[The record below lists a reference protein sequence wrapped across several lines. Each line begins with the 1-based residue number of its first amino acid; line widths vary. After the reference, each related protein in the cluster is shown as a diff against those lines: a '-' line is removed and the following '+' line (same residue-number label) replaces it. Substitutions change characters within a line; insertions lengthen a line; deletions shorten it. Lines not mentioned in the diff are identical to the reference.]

1 MLELPYDYEACV
13 TASEKASWT
22 LDEVMPEGTKLDFAR
37 PFLPE
42 ALVGAQSLDCL
53 TADEGRT
60 LNQITGNSYLNLFA
74 FVEEYILVTMSR
86 HLQAELFGD
95 HDAIRAL
102 SRFVDEEVKHQRLFQ
117 RYRRAFDRDFG
128 IPCPVLESAAEVAE
142 IILSKS
148 PIAVLLL
155 TLHIELM
162 TQDHY
167 TQAVK
172 QDASIDPFFESLLR
186 HHWMEES
193 QHARIDALELQ
204 KLLNV
209 SSHDRH
215 VEGVRDYLDL
225 CGAMDG
231 LLRQQAELDAS
242 VLPRAIGRT
251 LSEDELARLQDAQH
265 QGYRRTFLLY
275 GMRARG
281 LRDAIGKM
289 GVELLAGVDARALE
303 LEAT

>member
-1 MLELPYDYEACV
+1 MLELPYDYLTCV
-13 TASEKASWT
+13 KASEKASWH
-22 LDEVMPEGTKLDFAR
+22 LDDVMPEGAKLDFGKH
-37 PFLPE
+37 FLPE
-42 ALVGAQSLDCL
+42 ELASTSDLGFLSG
-53 TADEGRT
+53 DEQRK
-60 LNQITGNSYLNLFA
+60 LNQLTGNSYLNLFA
-74 FVEEYILVTMSR
+74 FVEEYILVTMSQ

-117 RYRRAFDRDFG
+117 RYRRSFDRDFG
-128 IPCPVLESAAEVAE
+128 VPCPVLESAVQVAE

-148 PIAVLLL
+148 PIAVLLI

-172 QDASIDPFFESLLR
+172 QDRELDPFFESLLR

-204 KLLNV
+204 KLLNG
-209 SSHDRH
+209 SSKELHLA
-215 VEGVRDYLDL
+215 GFRDYLDL
-225 CGAMDG
+225 CAAMDG
-231 LLRQQAELDAS
+231 LLLEQSKLDAS
-242 VLPRAIGRT
+242 VLPKVLGRD
-251 LSEDELARLQDAQH
+251 LAQSELDAVIASQH
-265 QGYRRTFLLY
+265 KSYRRTFLVY

-281 LRDAIGKM
+281 LRDAVTKM
-289 GVELLAGVDARALE
+289 GPELLTQVDDRARE
-303 LEAT
+303 LEAS